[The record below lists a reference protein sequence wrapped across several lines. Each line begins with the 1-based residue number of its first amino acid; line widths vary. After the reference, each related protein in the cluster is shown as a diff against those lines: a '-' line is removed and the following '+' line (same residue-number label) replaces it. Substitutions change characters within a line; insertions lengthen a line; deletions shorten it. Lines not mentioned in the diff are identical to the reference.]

1 MLPTVVTPPAMAA
14 SEPVQKSS
22 TQPGLPGSAAT
33 WAMRWAHIRCTWA
46 SMPPGITSRPPASI
60 SPAPVMVPPSWANA
74 GPAPSPG
81 RVTFLADHIDLV
93 LGGLHSHHQDEDEL
107 LYPKLIERA
116 PEQAPMTEH
125 VEHEHE
131 VIATAL
137 DAALAACATWR
148 QSPSAETGEALAAAL
163 DHLNQV
169 VQPHLD
175 DEEQKVVPL
184 AAVTLTQQEWDA
196 MGKRGMSSV
205 PRNKRAIA
213 AGMMLE
219 PLDAADRAYMMKH
232 VPAPLR
238 LLFPVLIER
247 PWKKYASTL
256 RTGT

>member
-1 MLPTVVTPPAMAA
+1 MSTSKPIEVRDMAIVHRMFRRAYDEAARLVRAAPT
-14 SEPVQKSS
+14 
-22 TQPGLPGSAAT
+22 
-33 WAMRWAHIRCTWA
+33 
-46 SMPPGITSRPPASI
+46 
-60 SPAPVMVPPSWANA
+60 
-74 GPAPSPG
+74 PSPG

-93 LGGLHSHHQDEDEL
+93 LGGLHAHHQDEDEL

-116 PEQAPMTEH
+116 PEQAPMTEQ
-125 VEHEHE
+125 VEHEHQ

-137 DAALAACATWR
+137 DAAMAACATWR
-148 QSPSAETGEALAAAL
+148 QRPSAETGEALAVAL
-163 DHLNQV
+163 DHLNEV

-205 PRNKRAIA
+205 PRNKRAVA

-232 VPAPLR
+232 MPAPVR
-238 LLFPVLIER
+238 LLFPLLVER
-247 PWKKYASTL
+247 PWNKYANTL
-256 RTGT
+256 RHGT

>member
-1 MLPTVVTPPAMAA
+1 MAT
-14 SEPVQKSS
+14 S
-22 TQPGLPGSAAT
+22 QPIDVRDMAIVHQLFRQAYDEAAQLVR
-33 WAMRWAHIRCTWA
+33 AA
-46 SMPPGITSRPPASI
+46 
-60 SPAPVMVPPSWANA
+60 
-74 GPAPSPG
+74 PAPSPG

-116 PEQAPMTEH
+116 PEQAPMTEQ
-125 VEHEHE
+125 VEHEHQI
-131 VIATAL
+131 IATAL
-137 DAALAACATWR
+137 DAASAACTAWR
-148 QSPSAETGEALAAAL
+148 QRPSAETGEALAAAL
-163 DHLNQV
+163 DHLNEV

-196 MGKRGMSSV
+196 MGKRGMSSI

-232 VPAPLR
+232 VPVPLR
-238 LLFPVLIER
+238 MLFPLLIER

>member
-1 MLPTVVTPPAMAA
+1 V
-14 SEPVQKSS
+14 
-22 TQPGLPGSAAT
+22 
-33 WAMRWAHIRCTWA
+33 R
-46 SMPPGITSRPPASI
+46 
-60 SPAPVMVPPSWANA
+60 A
-74 GPAPSPG
+74 GPTPSPG

-107 LYPKLIERA
+107 LYPKLIERV
-116 PEQAPMTEH
+116 PEQAPVTEQ
-125 VEHEHE
+125 VEHEHQ

-137 DAALAACATWR
+137 DAASAACTAWR
-148 QSPSAETGEALAAAL
+148 QRPSAETGEALAAAL
-163 DHLNQV
+163 DHLNEV

-184 AAVTLTQQEWDA
+184 AAVALTQQEWDA

-219 PLDAADRAYMMKH
+219 PLNAADRAYMMKH

-238 LLFPVLIER
+238 LLFPFLVER
-247 PWKKYASTL
+247 PWKRYAATL